1 MRETIIFIIAL
12 GLLVSNPDKQDFVD
26 FMKTELSKKL
36 DKNNSTNVNL
46 NRITTGIAG
55 FLLNEFVDRKNYYLF
70 SIYKINQPPFFGGSK
85 NDSTDKEF
93 FGIAGTFLPL
103 SEEAIEVISRINDSN
118 IIEPPKTEN
127 SSVRQTL
134 AHTASSEIKDL
145 TDITVPN
152 KKLKT
157 ASDKLS
163 SLWFE
168 QEFQIGDDKFRVFFI
183 KSQSLDES
191 GEFNNTCYACG
202 VDIAAVTYKQLN
214 NTWEIISKQQK
225 ISVDTGKY
233 GDEVEIKRADT
244 IHLTSNKILFLIPH
258 NDEYSHGSDGSE
270 RQSLLVFTKNKWIDL
285 SGSTI
290 TTIGDNSGDCG
301 NESILGKCYKFVG
314 KISVIPSTK
323 EYPDLLVTRIGTI
336 LDENGNVIPA
346 KNITYEFK
354 DGGYKEATIEL

>member
-1 MRETIIFIIAL
+1 MDKTVIFIIAL

-46 NRITTGIAG
+46 NRITQGIAG

-70 SIYKINQPPFFGGSK
+70 SIYKINRPPFFGASK
-85 NDSTDKEF
+85 DDSTDKEF

-103 SEEAIEVISRINDSN
+103 SKEATEVISGINDSN
-118 IIEPPKTEN
+118 INEPPKTEN

-145 TDITVPN
+145 TDITAPN

-168 QEFQIGDDKFRVFFI
+168 QEFQIGDDKLRVFFI
-183 KSQSLDES
+183 KSQSIDES

-202 VDIAAVTYKQLN
+202 VQIAAVTYKQVN
-214 NTWEIISKQQK
+214 NEWELISKQER
-225 ISVDTGKY
+225 VGENGEY
-233 GDEVEIKRADT
+233 GDVQSISQAEVIK
-244 IHLTSNKILFLIPH
+244 LTPDNILFLIGEKY
-258 NDEYSHGSDGSE
+258 DYQGESGSGK
-270 RQSLLVFTKNKWIDL
+270 SLYLFTKNKWIDAGHINTNRRTNSS
-285 SGSTI
+285 SG
-290 TTIGDNSGDCG
+290 CP
-301 NESILGKCYKFVG
+301 NEFRQCYSYEG

-336 LDENGNVIPA
+336 LDENGNVIPT

-354 DGGYKEATIEL
+354 DGEYKEATIEL